1 MKKCPFCAEEIQEK
15 AVKCKHCSEF
25 LDRDHAKED
34 SSLWYFRPTFMVIS
48 FLCIGP
54 LMLPLIWWNPD
65 LIMRWKIIVSVVMI
79 GVSWG
84 LYLMALKSL
93 AMIEEYYS
101 FLNSL

>member
-1 MKKCPFCAEEIQEK
+1 MKKCPFCAEDIQDK

-25 LDRDHAKED
+25 LNQNHVKGD
-34 SSLWYFRPTFMVIS
+34 SSLWYFRPTFMVIA
-48 FLCIGP
+48 FLSVGP
-54 LMLPLIWWNPD
+54 LMLPLIWWSPD
-65 LIMRWKIIVSVVMI
+65 LITRWKIGITVVIV